1 MGLLTGQNATKY
13 SQYTADQFTGN
24 GSQTIFTLSR
34 VPVTTSSLMVSIDGV
49 KQHSTTYTL
58 NAGTIVFTEA
68 PPNGSAIECI
78 AIGSQ
83 GVSIVPADGTV
94 GTLAII
100 DSAITTSKV
109 ANGSITAA
117 KHDVGNGDGTGSL
130 TLPNGSTAQR
140 PSSPKVGDIR
150 WNSQNFSLELW
161 DSSQWYSIKSQFAAT
176 GGTMITSAGFVYHVF
191 TSSDTFTVT
200 RGSTT
205 VKVLLVAGGGAGG
218 WDVGGGGGAGGV
230 LLQDY
235 TPVVGSYPILIGA
248 GATAST
254 SGGGNAPSGANTTVF
269 GYTAVGG
276 GGAGNWQS
284 GAGMPGG
291 SGGGCTS
298 NLSNNNAGTVGQGY
312 ASGYGGGNTSNANEY
327 SGAAG
332 GGGAGGTGGNGVS
345 SGWTAASTTYGYGG
359 AGRSDTT
366 LEGILSATSKGILEG
381 DGIRYIGG
389 GGGSASDGQSYWGIG
404 GKGGG
409 GRGGAQQHAAANTG
423 GGGGGAGTT
432 PNIGGNGGSGL
443 VIIRYQI

>member
-1 MGLLTGQNATKY
+1 MGLLTGKDSPRY
-13 SQYTADQFTGN
+13 SQNTVDQFNGT
-24 GSQTIFTLSR
+24 GSQTTFTLSR
-34 VPVTTSSLMVSIDGV
+34 TPPTTSSIFVTIDGV
-49 KQHSTTYTL
+49 KQHVTTYSIVGSNIVFSEAVPSGSSIEVVHIGSLGPIITPSDNSVSTT
-58 NAGTIVFTEA
+58 
-68 PPNGSAIECI
+68 S
-78 AIGSQ
+78 
-83 GVSIVPADGTV
+83 
-94 GTLAII
+94 II
-100 DSAITTSKV
+100 DNAVTSSKI
-109 ANGSITAA
+109 ANGSITASKYDTA
-117 KHDVGNGDGTGSL
+117 SGDGTGAL
-130 TLPNGSTAQR
+130 RLPNGSTAQR

-276 GGAGNWQS
+276 GGAGNWS
-284 GAGMPGG
+284 NGAGMPGG

-298 NLSNNNAGTVGQGY
+298 NVSNNNAGTVGQGY
-312 ASGYGGGNTSNANEY
+312 ASGYGAGNTSNANEY

-332 GGGAGGTGGNGVS
+332 GGGAGGIGGNGTS

-359 AGRSDTT
+359 VGRSDAT

-409 GRGGAQQHAAANTG
+409 GRGGAQQHAVANTG